1 MTAAIVESD
10 ERMRYEMDARL
21 RVLEAAIPNLATKA
35 DIAEVRGDIKGWMIA
50 TVLAIV
56 GTMSA
61 LLFGFFTVVRPSLP
75 VATAQPTAAA
85 QPIII
90 YAAPPGK

>member
-1 MTAAIVESD
+1 
-10 ERMRYEMDARL
+10 MDARL
-21 RVLEAAIPNLATKA
+21 RVLEAAVPNLATKA

-56 GTMSA
+56 GTMA
-61 LLFGFFTVVRPSLP
+61 GLLFGFFTVIRPTVLA
-75 VATAQPTAAA
+75 ATAQTPTAT

-90 YAAPPGK
+90 FAAPPSK